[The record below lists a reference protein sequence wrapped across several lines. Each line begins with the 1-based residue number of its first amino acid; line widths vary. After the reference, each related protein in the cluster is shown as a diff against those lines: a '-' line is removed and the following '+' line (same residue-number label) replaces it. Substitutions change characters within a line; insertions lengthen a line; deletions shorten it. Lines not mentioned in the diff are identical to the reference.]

1 MVKAFWG
8 QWGGPKRT
16 GPSWGVSRGTGQG
29 NNGVRGDSGVSVCG
43 VLDFE
48 KQREIEK
55 NERMGHLG

>member
-1 MVKAFWG
+1 MG
-8 QWGGPKRT
+8 RTETHGSELGGFP
-16 GPSWGVSRGTGQG
+16 GTGRG

-48 KQREIEK
+48 KQREIER